1 MSERPD
7 LADGGPAPD
16 ATRGGAGSIIGWTIT
31 GLGIAV
37 TLTTI
42 AVSLYVILSADTT
55 KQFTALLISSTFF
68 AAFPLLLGLGLI
80 LWGRT
85 LVLRSRSAG
94 RRG

>member
-7 LADGGPAPD
+7 LAEDSPTPDPA
-16 ATRGGAGSIIGWTIT
+16 RGAAGSIVGWTIT

-37 TLTTI
+37 TLATI

-55 KQFTALLISSTFF
+55 EHFAALLISSSFF
-68 AAFPLLLGLGLI
+68 AAFPLLMGLGLI

-94 RRG
+94 GGG